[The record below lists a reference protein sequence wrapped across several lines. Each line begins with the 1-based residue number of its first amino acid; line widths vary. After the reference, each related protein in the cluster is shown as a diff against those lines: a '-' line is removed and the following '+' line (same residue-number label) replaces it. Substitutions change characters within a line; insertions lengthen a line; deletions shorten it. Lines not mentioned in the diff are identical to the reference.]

1 MAASIPSQSA
11 RGKLAPK
18 VRTDLTPPA
27 TISKIKAMVSQRG
40 DNVRMKR
47 PLSITIIGVL
57 ILCQGLVFTAV
68 AGVTLPLI
76 SAIMFRWLPPG
87 YVAELPNYTQR
98 ELLFVGAALVIGVC
112 CLVSG
117 VGVLRLRSWAWLM
130 AMIVQGINLSSEL
143 VNYLRGHPVYFNM
156 LVSVIIVLYL
166 NQRDIQ
172 ASMNAADYR
181 RDPSSRIT
189 VEPDQATP
197 EAQQKVI
204 RTR

>member
-1 MAASIPSQSA
+1 
-11 RGKLAPK
+11 
-18 VRTDLTPPA
+18 
-27 TISKIKAMVSQRG
+27 
-40 DNVRMKR
+40 MKR

-68 AGVTLPLI
+68 AGVTLPLV
-76 SAIMFRWLPPG
+76 SAIVFRWLPPG

-98 ELLFVGAALVIGVC
+98 ELLFAGAALVMGIC

-130 AMIVQGINLSSEL
+130 AMIVQGINLSTEL
-143 VNYLRGHPVYFNM
+143 FNYLRSQPVYFNM

-166 NQRDIQ
+166 NQRDVQ
-172 ASMNAADYR
+172 ASMSAASHR
-181 RDPSSRIT
+181 RDATRLLT
-189 VEPDQATP
+189 GEPDQTTSD
-197 EAQQKVI
+197 AQQKVI